1 MQNKIILDARN
12 IYKKFG
18 TTHASTRKLIR
29 DELFFI
35 ITKKKSKQ
43 LRKNE
48 YWFLKN
54 ISFKLH
60 LGETLGIIGPNGAG
74 KSTLL
79 KMINGLLIPDFG
91 EIHTFGKVGG
101 FIELSAGFQPNLTGK
116 QNIYLKCSLLGLSKK
131 QIDEKYKEIHDFCE
145 LGNFINSP
153 YKNYSSGMKARLGF
167 SVMLNIKPD
176 ILLLDEILSVGD
188 YRFRA
193 KCMSKLNSLRDKMS
207 TILVSHSMSSI
218 RQYCD
223 NVIILEKGEI
233 VFYGNASDAVNKYL
247 NIEAKTKIN
256 KPKAKPS
263 KEIYG
268 PRLHNIDKVKNVN
281 HYWQKESVKYLEDV
295 RLNVEFTLKMKQTNL
310 QVGVAIYHV
319 DGSRIAG
326 IDTINDNINLVS
338 NTKELYKISLKIPNI
353 IFNSGEYVA
362 IIVIVDSGE
371 AIYRGPIQKFLQV
384 TKSKANNS
392 GYIEPQHEWIQ
403 S

>member
-1 MQNKIILDARN
+1 
-12 IYKKFG
+12 
-18 TTHASTRKLIR
+18 TTHASTRKLIK
-29 DELFFI
+29 DELSFI
-35 ITKKKSKQ
+35 ITKKKSKE

-60 LGETLGIIGPNGAG
+60 LGETLGIIGSNGAG

-131 QIDEKYKEIHDFCE
+131 QIDEKYQEIHDFCE
-145 LGNFINSP
+145 LGSFINSP
-153 YKNYSSGMKARLGF
+153 FKNYSSGMKARLGF

-188 YRFRA
+188 YKFRA

-207 TILVSHSMSSI
+207 TILVSHSMTTI
-218 RQYCD
+218 KQYCD

-233 VFYGNASDAVNKYL
+233 IFSGNAADAVDKYL
-247 NIEAKTKIN
+247 DI
-256 KPKAKPS
+256 KAKIKETKDEPS
-263 KEIYG
+263 DKGIYG
-268 PRLHNIDKVKNVN
+268 PMYNNVTKIKNVN

-295 RLNVEFTLKMKQTNL
+295 RLNVEFTLEMKP
-310 QVGVAIYHV
+310 
-319 DGSRIAG
+319 
-326 IDTINDNINLVS
+326 
-338 NTKELYKISLKIPNI
+338 TK
-353 IFNSGEYVA
+353 
-362 IIVIVDSGE
+362 
-371 AIYRGPIQKFLQV
+371 
-384 TKSKANNS
+384 
-392 GYIEPQHEWIQ
+392 
-403 S
+403 